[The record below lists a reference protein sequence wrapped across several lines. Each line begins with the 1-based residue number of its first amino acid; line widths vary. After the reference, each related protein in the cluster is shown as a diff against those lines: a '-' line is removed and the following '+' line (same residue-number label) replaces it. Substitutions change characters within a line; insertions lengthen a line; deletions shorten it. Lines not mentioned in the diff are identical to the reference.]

1 MSVVL
6 LYAYLGGWVVTSILA
21 VAISQRLRPAVDPAP
36 HPRILA
42 LVAGAAWPVLV
53 VALAQAGAVAV
64 ATEMLHRDETVL
76 SYEG

>member
-21 VAISQRLRPAVDPAP
+21 VGMAQRLRTATDPAP
-36 HPRILA
+36 HPRMLS

-53 VALAQAGAVAV
+53 VAIAQAGAVAV
-64 ATEMLHRDETVL
+64 AAELLHRDEPVL
-76 SYEG
+76 SYES